1 MDGYIAVVAN
11 TIVLTDK
18 VVDGKFGDAFACA
31 AECIEFASKAIHAG
45 NKNSDITKGFE
56 KIAKS
61 YEVSLAEGVLSHQ
74 HKRFVIDGAKSILL
88 KSMPDQ
94 HLSEF
99 EFEDFSVFS
108 VDVFVTTGKGNF
120 RFVFLFF

>member
-1 MDGYIAVVAN
+1 MDGYISVVAN

-18 VVDGKFGDAFACA
+18 VVDGRFGDAFACA
-31 AECIEFASKAIHAG
+31 AECLEFASKAVHAG

-74 HKRFVIDGAKSILL
+74 HKRFVIDGAKSFLL

-94 HLSEF
+94 NISEF
-99 EFEDFSVFS
+99 EFEEFSVFS

-120 RFVFLFF
+120 RFDLFF